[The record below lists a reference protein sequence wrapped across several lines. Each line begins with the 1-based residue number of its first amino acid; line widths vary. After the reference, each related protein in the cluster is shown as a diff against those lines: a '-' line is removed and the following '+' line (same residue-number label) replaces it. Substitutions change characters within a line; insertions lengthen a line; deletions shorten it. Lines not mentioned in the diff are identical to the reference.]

1 MGHTR
6 AVDTGFT
13 SQDAE
18 SDFNRSRRRS
28 ALTRMASR
36 LRGQAGD
43 VSTLLPLEEVLA
55 ALGRTG
61 ERRIGLET
69 IRLDTIVG
77 SVDRTTEF
85 DRDFRPRTA
94 RVRSRWQRINEAQRS
109 GKGMP
114 PIKVVRVGG
123 LHFVEDGHHRVSVAR
138 HLGHEVIEAYVTE
151 VITRVS
157 AEQGLRVG
165 QLPAKSHERLFLERV
180 PLSPEERER
189 IEFRD
194 PEHGYGELAEAV
206 EAWGFRLIQ
215 GLGEIRDRR
224 EIAEAWFR
232 DEFAPIVEDLR
243 EAGLIGNDT
252 DAEAY
257 MRVMGDRYLLLRTH
271 DWDESVIDRLR
282 RRRR

>member
-1 MGHTR
+1 
-6 AVDTGFT
+6 
-13 SQDAE
+13 
-18 SDFNRSRRRS
+18 
-28 ALTRMASR
+28 MASR
-36 LRGQAGD
+36 MRGQAGD
-43 VSTLLPLEEVLA
+43 VSTLLPLEEVLD

-61 ERRIGLET
+61 ERRIGLQT
-69 IRLDTIVG
+69 IPLETIVG

-138 HLGHEVIEAYVTE
+138 HLRLDVIEAYVTE
-151 VITRVS
+151 VLTRVS
-157 AEQGLRVG
+157 LEEGMRIS
-165 QLPAKSHERLFLERV
+165 QLPAKSQERLFLERV
-180 PLSPEERER
+180 PLTRAERGR
-189 IEFRD
+189 ISFAD
-194 PEHGYGELAEAV
+194 PERGYGELAEAV

-215 GLGEIRDRR
+215 GLGELRDRR
-224 EIAEAWFR
+224 EVAEAWLR
-232 DEFAPIVEDLR
+232 DEFIPIVEDLH
-243 EAGLIGNDT
+243 EADLVGSDT

-271 DWDESVIDRLR
+271 DWDENVIERLKR
-282 RRRR
+282 RR